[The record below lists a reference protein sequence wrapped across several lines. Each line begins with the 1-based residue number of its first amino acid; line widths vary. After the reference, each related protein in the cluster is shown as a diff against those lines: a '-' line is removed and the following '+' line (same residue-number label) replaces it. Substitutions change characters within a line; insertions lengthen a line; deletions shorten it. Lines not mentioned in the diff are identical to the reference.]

1 MRKLWGVG
9 FAGAAVA
16 QLLFVPVGR
25 ADTLLAQAAWPPRL
39 NEPMQPV
46 AGPRVTL
53 RADNPNARLQQFTP
67 LRWRDVCI
75 APCGITV
82 DPAATYRIG
91 GGTSITSHPFKLP
104 RAAGD
109 VYIDAQVG
117 SKVKHWVGLGLM
129 IGGAVAA
136 GYGLLWWQFF
146 SSVNVNE
153 PSGETGLTEFR
164 DTFRNVG
171 LVFIGVGAVLEIVGL
186 VMFAGG
192 TSVRVK

>member
-1 MRKLWGVG
+1 MWKLWGVG
-9 FAGAAVA
+9 VAVAAVA
-16 QLLFVPVGR
+16 HLLFAPVGH

-39 NEPMQPV
+39 AEPMQPV
-46 AGPRVTL
+46 AGPRVLL
-53 RADNPNARLQQFTP
+53 RADNPSARLQQFTP

-75 APCGITV
+75 APCGVTV

-91 GGTSITSHPFKLP
+91 GGTSISSETFMLP

-109 VYIDAQVG
+109 VYIEADVG

-129 IGGAVAA
+129 IGGVVAA

-146 SSVNVNE
+146 SGADDPYNSSLND
-153 PSGETGLTEFR
+153 FR
-164 DTFRNVG
+164 DTARNVG
-171 LVFIGVGAVLEIVGL
+171 LVIIGVGAVLEIVGL

>member
-1 MRKLWGVG
+1 MWKPWGTGV
-9 FAGAAVA
+9 AVAAVA

-39 NEPMQPV
+39 NEPMQSV
-46 AGPRVTL
+46 AGPRVML

-75 APCGITV
+75 APCGVTV

-91 GGTSITSHPFKLP
+91 GGTSIASDTFMLP

-129 IGGAVAA
+129 IGGVVAA
-136 GYGLLWWQFF
+136 GYGLLWWQLF
-146 SSVNVNE
+146 SGVDDYNS
-153 PSGETGLTEFR
+153 SGASSIR
-164 DTFRNVG
+164 DTGRNIG
-171 LVFIGVGAVLEIVGL
+171 LFMIGIGAVLEIVGV

-192 TSVRVK
+192 TSVQVK

>member
-1 MRKLWGVG
+1 MWKLWGVG
-9 FAGAAVA
+9 VAGAAVA

-39 NEPMQPV
+39 AEPMQPV
-46 AGPRVTL
+46 AGPRVRL
-53 RADNPNARLQQFTP
+53 QADNPSARLQQFTP
-67 LRWRDVCI
+67 LSWRDVCI
-75 APCGITV
+75 APCGVTV

-91 GGTSITSHPFKLP
+91 GGTSIPSETFMLP

-109 VYIDAQVG
+109 VYIEADVG

-146 SSVNVNE
+146 SGADDPYNSSLND
-153 PSGETGLTEFR
+153 FR
-164 DTFRNVG
+164 DTARNVG
-171 LVFIGVGAVLEIVGL
+171 LVIIGVGAVLEIVGL